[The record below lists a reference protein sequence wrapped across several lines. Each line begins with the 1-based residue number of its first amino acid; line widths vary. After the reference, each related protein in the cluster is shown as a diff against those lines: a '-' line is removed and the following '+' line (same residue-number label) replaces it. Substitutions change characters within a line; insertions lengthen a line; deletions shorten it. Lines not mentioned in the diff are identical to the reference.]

1 MKPAKQPPTL
11 ARFVALVREA
21 SPGVYVAGDAYMDYI
36 VEHAPTMQ
44 DAGALQFREAAP
56 VPSDVWGQP

>member
-1 MKPAKQPPTL
+1 VKPAKQPE
-11 ARFVALVREA
+11 RFVSLVKRLP
-21 SPGVYVAGDAYMDYI
+21 SGVYVAGDAFMDYV

-44 DAGALQFREAAP
+44 DAGALQFREAPP